1 MAAPTF
7 SGEEWLVRPHGDHER
22 EEEEE
27 EGGEGSLHV
36 APHPGALEPGGASRD
51 LSVVSQALQVGP
63 TKHWKSDQIFHQ
75 YIILVVY
82 YPDKLSQNLNKTRR
96 GRMISSRFR
105 CCRRQICW

>member
-7 SGEEWLVRPHGDHER
+7 SGEEWLVRPHRDHER

-96 GRMISSRFR
+96 GWLR
-105 CCRRQICW
+105 CCRR